1 MASGQLPRSAPACRV
16 PLDAFEGWLFRL
28 ALSVIAGAL
37 LFGALVWGENWMRP
51 PTGTSD
57 EDHWKAIILPQ
68 QALQTL
74 RMQQREAEGLPYC
87 GAMKGH
93 PCY

>member
-1 MASGQLPRSAPACRV
+1 M

-68 QALQTL
+68 QALQTE
-74 RMQQREAEGLPYC
+74 RQRAREAAGYPLCSSLSQYEHALALPC
-87 GAMKGH
+87 RR
-93 PCY
+93 